1 LEAAGRKAVEQDGAE
16 VLILGSTTM
25 HQGHGWLS
33 QRLPVPVI
41 NPGPL
46 SYQIAVALLGAGL
59 THSRVGYPQPM
70 HPRLE
75 MLEAMLGAA
84 QQAVAGK

>member
-1 LEAAGRKAVEQDGAE
+1 
-16 VLILGSTTM
+16 M
-25 HQGHGWLS
+25 
-33 QRLPVPVI
+33 PVI

-59 THSRVGYPQPM
+59 THSRVGYPKPM

-75 MLEAMLGAA
+75 MLEAMLAA
-84 QQAVAGK
+84 GQASSRAAG

>member
-1 LEAAGRKAVEQDGAE
+1 
-16 VLILGSTTM
+16 
-25 HQGHGWLS
+25 
-33 QRLPVPVI
+33 
-41 NPGPL
+41 L

-59 THSRVGYPQPM
+59 THSRVGYPKPM

>member
-1 LEAAGRKAVEQDGAE
+1 M
-16 VLILGSTTM
+16 LG
-25 HQGHGWLS
+25 
-33 QRLPVPVI
+33 V
-41 NPGPL
+41 
-46 SYQIAVALLGAGL
+46 GL
-59 THSRVGYPQPM
+59 THSRVGYPKPM

>member
-1 LEAAGRKAVEQDGAE
+1 
-16 VLILGSTTM
+16 
-25 HQGHGWLS
+25 
-33 QRLPVPVI
+33 VPVI

-59 THSRVGYPQPM
+59 THSRVGYPKPM

-75 MLEAMLGAA
+75 MLEAMFQAAAKPSGA
-84 QQAVAGK
+84 G